1 MDRSNAKCWITEH
14 RFVGQSFARM
24 TPEEDTLNL
33 EDEGMSLPSI
43 ILPSD
48 HPPAWCIMLVF
59 ESLDFMLKMLKIIYS
74 QCTVWTFPILVE
86 AWIRYGWFKCDENVA
101 PINCHSWIW
110 LNLENMKIW
119 VKYAINQISSPK
131 IVLHDKICNVQS
143 LQLPSFHDLVLGFC
157 SAVSAALPG
166 YAYSLNWCPPPIFS
180 RHFIMSLVW

>member
-1 MDRSNAKCWITEH
+1 
-14 RFVGQSFARM
+14 
-24 TPEEDTLNL
+24 
-33 EDEGMSLPSI
+33 MSLPSI

-48 HPPAWCIMLVF
+48 QHPAWCIMLVF

-86 AWIRYGWFKCDENVA
+86 PPESDMVGLNVA

-166 YAYSLNWCPPPIFS
+166 YAYSLNWCPPPYFFS
-180 RHFIMSLVW
+180 SFHNVSCLIVDSIDPTLYKVYYCRDEQE